1 MRTACSRQTL
11 SVAIVD
17 ENLVRAAILE
27 DGLRAAGME
36 SVTIIAE
43 RANLLRRLVALDPDV
58 VIMDLG
64 DPSRD
69 VMEQMFQV
77 SRVVARPVAMFV
89 DRSDTSMIEAAIDA
103 GVSAYVVDGLRKER
117 VKPILDMA
125 ISRFRAFSR
134 MARELEEARS
144 ELANRKV
151 IERAKGILM
160 RMRGIPEGEAYAL
173 LRSTAMNQ
181 NRKISEVAQSLVT
194 AAGLLDPGGDQ

>member
-1 MRTACSRQTL
+1 MQTACSRQTL

-117 VKPILDMA
+117 VKAIVDMA
-125 ISRFRAFSR
+125 ISRFNLFER
-134 MARELEEARS
+134 MRGELEAART
-144 ELANRKV
+144 ELAERK
-151 IERAKGILM
+151 IIDRAKGILM
-160 RMRGIPEGEAYAL
+160 KTRSISEEEAFAM
-173 LRSTAMNQ
+173 LRETAMNQ
-181 NRKISEVAQSLVT
+181 RRKLADVAQSVVM
-194 AAGLLDPGGDQ
+194 AAGLLQGS